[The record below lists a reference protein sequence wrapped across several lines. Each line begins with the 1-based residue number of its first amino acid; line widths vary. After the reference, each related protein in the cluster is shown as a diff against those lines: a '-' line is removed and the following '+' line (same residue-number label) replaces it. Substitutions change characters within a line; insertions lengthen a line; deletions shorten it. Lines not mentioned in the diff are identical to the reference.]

1 MKKIFY
7 FLIPIFT
14 FFGIQLVGIQKV
26 NAATLSPTWVDLTI
40 TNNYNPQTINFPPDV
55 WKNQGR
61 GYVLGS
67 VSISRPNDNPAVVT
81 SIYLHSDTF
90 YTCEIIN
97 TTQKFLQQTDGSYI
111 DFDVYSLKCPV
122 ILASN
127 GLDYMSIVYQANY
140 QVTTTIRGMWGFI
153 SEEYTQ
159 EQLNTIISIL
169 QNSSSTNEITSK
181 LDEVNK
187 SITDSNKKI
196 DEVNSSI
203 NNSDVSGANSD
214 LNNFTENDLFK
225 DSTGILA
232 IIQAPINMLNSIT
245 SATCSPLTLPIPYM
259 NFNIEI
265 PCLSTVFAKHFSSEL
280 LTLLKLAINGFIM
293 YKVLC
298 SLVMDIHNY
307 KDPDSDK
314 LEVLDL

>member
-1 MKKIFY
+1 MKKLFY

-14 FFGIQLVGIQKV
+14 FFCIQTV
-26 NAATLSPTWVDLTI
+26 NAAYLAPTWVDLTV
-40 TNNYNPQTINFPPDV
+40 TNNSNPQSINFPEPV
-55 WKNQGR
+55 WKNAGR

-67 VSISRPNDNPAVVT
+67 ISLSRPNNKPAVVT

-97 TTQKFLQQTDGSYI
+97 TTQKSLQQTDGSYV

-127 GLDYMSIVYQANY
+127 GLDYMSIVYQNNP
-140 QVTTTIRGMWGFI
+140 QVTATIRGMWGFV

-159 EQLNTIISIL
+159 EQLNTIINIL
-169 QNSSSTNEITSK
+169 QNSSSSNEISSK

-187 SITDSNKKI
+187 SITESNKKI
-196 DEVNSSI
+196 DEVKDNI

-214 LNNFTENDLFK
+214 LNNFTNNELFK
-225 DSTGILA
+225 DSTGILS

-245 SATCSPLTLPIPYM
+245 SSTCSPLSLPIPYM
-259 NFNIEI
+259 NFNIDI
-265 PCLSTVFAKHFSSEL
+265 PCLSTVFSKHLSKEL
-280 LTLLKLAINGFIM
+280 LTLLKLAINGLII

-298 SLVMDIHNY
+298 SLVMDIHSY
-307 KDPDSDK
+307 KDPDSDR